1 MESEYDPVTYMDAR
15 SYQIRYFNTLE
26 KYFPEAGE
34 RVEIYIGT
42 HTFKQFKLFLNY
54 IIFSTYNKIYVA

>member
-34 RVEIYIGT
+34 RVEIYIGKHIFT
-42 HTFKQFKLFLNY
+42 QFTPVSNY
-54 IIFSTYNKIYVA
+54 I